1 MTTLIRLISGN
12 DIELPSGITGTE
24 AHRGRNRSELETN
37 ITKQIKEPR
46 RVDVPSLKAGVDFVY
61 GNTPSSNPVQVGM
74 VFIDQAPYVETKS
87 SLHFKNT
94 VKEDGCYWKDIVLQY
109 TKRHNITTLTS
120 DVVFE
125 ADGNGMS
132 DFEEVAC
139 RMDSA
144 LDAIASQVEGALVV
158 QHTTGN
164 PMLDMSLLMWGMKQR
179 KLGREV
185 SFLISSFNEG
195 EQEFEFTIHAGAY
208 WSSSMGF

>member
-24 AHRGRNRSELETN
+24 AHRGRNRSEFEEN
-37 ITKQIKEPR
+37 ISKQIKEPR
-46 RVDVPSLKAGVDFVY
+46 RVDVPSIKAAVNYIGSQ
-61 GNTPSSNPVQVGM
+61 SSDPVQVGM

-87 SLHFKNT
+87 SGTFKTT

-109 TKRHNITTLTS
+109 TKRHNINTLTS

-125 ADGNGMS
+125 ADGNGMQ

-144 LDAIASQVEGALVV
+144 LDAIASQVDGQLVV

-164 PMLDMSLLMWGMKQR
+164 PMLDMSLIMWGMKQR
-179 KLGREV
+179 KLGRDV
-185 SFLISSFNEG
+185 SFLLSSFNEG
-195 EQEFEFTIHAGAY
+195 EQEFEFTLHHGAY
-208 WSSSMGF
+208 WSSLMGF